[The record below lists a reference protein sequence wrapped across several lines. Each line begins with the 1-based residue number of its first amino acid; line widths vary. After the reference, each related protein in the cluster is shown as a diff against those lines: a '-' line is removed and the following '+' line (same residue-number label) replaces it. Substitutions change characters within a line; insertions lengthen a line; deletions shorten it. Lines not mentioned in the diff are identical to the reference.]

1 MYTNPE
7 KVSIIKTDTYS
18 QSEINSAVNRHFELL
33 GIDELIKPDMHVV
46 IKPNLVMKR
55 SPEQAT
61 TTHPSIVRAVIE
73 HLEALGVY
81 DITIAESPGG
91 LYTKPLLKG
100 IYDSCGMTDA
110 VNGTCAKLNFD
121 TSFEDVECPAENE
134 VRSFPIITP
143 IKNADFIIS
152 LPKLKTHCMTTL
164 SGAVKN
170 LFGTI
175 PGLTKPEFHYRFP
188 QKERFCKMLVDL
200 SLTVKPDLTIVD
212 AVDSMEGDGPSA
224 GIKKHTGLTFASR
237 NPYVLDYSLC
247 KTISL
252 DPQKVF
258 TVSDSMERSLVG
270 EYSLCGDFESEPV
283 ISDFLMPRSKTVD
296 FKDNIPAFVR
306 KPALFVMNRLFTP
319 LPKVTTKNCIGC
331 GKCAQSCPAK
341 TITIKN
347 KKAHINYKNCIH
359 CFCCHEMCPVSAI
372 HVRRSPFSNHNS
384 TGNNK

>member
-1 MYTNPE
+1 MYTVPA
-7 KVSIIKTDTYS
+7 KVSIIKTKTYS
-18 QSEINSAVNRHFELL
+18 ESDIKAAVDRHFELL
-33 GIDELIKPDMHVV
+33 DIDKLLKPDMHVV

-61 TTHPSIVRAVIE
+61 TTHPSIVRAVVE
-73 HLEALGVY
+73 HLESLGIY

-110 VNGTCAKLNFD
+110 VAGTCAKLNYD
-121 TSFEDVECPAENE
+121 TSFSDVECSEGKE

-188 QKERFCKMLVDL
+188 QKERFCRMLVDL
-200 SLTVKPDLTIVD
+200 ALTVKPNLTIVD

-224 GIKKHTGLTFASR
+224 GQKKYTGLTFASV
-237 NPYVLDYSLC
+237 NPFVLDVAMS

-252 DPQKVF
+252 EPTSVF
-258 TVSDSMERSLVG
+258 TVSDSIERGLVSD
-270 EYSLCGDFESEPV
+270 YTVCGDFDSEPL

-296 FKDNIPAFVR
+296 FKDNIPAFIQ
-306 KPALFVMNRLFTP
+306 KPALFIMNRLFTP
-319 LPKVTTKNCIGC
+319 LPKIRTKNCIGC

-341 TITIKN
+341 TISIVN
-347 KKAHINYKNCIH
+347 RKAHINYKNCIH

-372 HVRRSPFSNHNS
+372 DVRRSPFSKSQH
-384 TGNNK
+384 KAK